1 MFNLL
6 NSEIMKKKFELNEL
20 STMSAH
26 QLANLYNQ
34 SIETEDKQTL
44 HEIQKEFIQ
53 RGVDSSVLLNENK
66 SCFFHRNKI
75 YLQEQFKEKSSIAL
89 HFKQSTTKLDIKV
102 KVVFVT
108 EPIISL
114 KSFIDTDPILLV
126 FCHNHLQT
134 HIDATGINLFVL
146 GGFND
151 EGNFSSMSILN
162 STEKG
167 SFALLS
173 QARISLL
180 MPAGSEKLKWD
191 YLEI

>member
-1 MFNLL
+1 
-6 NSEIMKKKFELNEL
+6 
-20 STMSAH
+20 
-26 QLANLYNQ
+26 
-34 SIETEDKQTL
+34 
-44 HEIQKEFIQ
+44 
-53 RGVDSSVLLNENK
+53 
-66 SCFFHRNKI
+66 
-75 YLQEQFKEKSSIAL
+75 
-89 HFKQSTTKLDIKV
+89 
-102 KVVFVT
+102 
-108 EPIISL
+108 
-114 KSFIDTDPILLV
+114 
-126 FCHNHLQT
+126 LQT

-173 QARISLL
+173 QAKISLL

>member
-1 MFNLL
+1 
-6 NSEIMKKKFELNEL
+6 
-20 STMSAH
+20 
-26 QLANLYNQ
+26 
-34 SIETEDKQTL
+34 
-44 HEIQKEFIQ
+44 
-53 RGVDSSVLLNENK
+53 
-66 SCFFHRNKI
+66 
-75 YLQEQFKEKSSIAL
+75 
-89 HFKQSTTKLDIKV
+89 
-102 KVVFVT
+102 
-108 EPIISL
+108 
-114 KSFIDTDPILLV
+114 
-126 FCHNHLQT
+126 LQT
-134 HIDATGINLFVL
+134 HIDATGINQFVL